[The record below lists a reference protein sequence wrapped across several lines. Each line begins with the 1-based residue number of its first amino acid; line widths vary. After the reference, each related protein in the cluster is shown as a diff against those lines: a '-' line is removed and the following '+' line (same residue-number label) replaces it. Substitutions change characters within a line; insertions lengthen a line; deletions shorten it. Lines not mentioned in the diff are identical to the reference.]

1 MEISFV
7 LLTLVSY
14 DFLTIGIGNFSLY
27 FNLLIDSLF
36 LVGFSGFLEVI
47 KYKRKKLI

>member
-36 LVGFSGFLEVI
+36 LVGFSGFF
-47 KYKRKKLI
+47 